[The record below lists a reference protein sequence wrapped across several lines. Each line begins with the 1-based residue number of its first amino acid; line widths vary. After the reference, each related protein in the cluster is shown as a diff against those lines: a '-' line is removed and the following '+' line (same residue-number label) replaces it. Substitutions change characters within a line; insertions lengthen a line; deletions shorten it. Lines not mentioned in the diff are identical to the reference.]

1 MGFDRETADGIL
13 CPGGTFAN
21 VSAMIVARNE
31 KFPHVRKSGWKAGD
45 NPVCFTSAQAHY
57 SVKRG
62 AMMAGF
68 GMDNCLT
75 IAADVKG
82 CMIPDALEAAIVAAK
97 VGLTFAL
104 NSPRSAR
111 CCFCR

>member
-21 VSAMIVARNE
+21 ISAMIVARNE

-97 VGLTFAL
+97 VGLTVAL

-111 CCFCR
+111 CWFCR